1 MHNDALTKTLTSGAA
16 AFGILAGLSIIPLQA
31 QAADF
36 KPPAWRGQPLTTVQE
51 WEFNT
56 NPPVAI
62 GPDGDIPTVNP
73 GLPTATPGPGIIG
86 GAMGGD
92 NYWGTPVAGSR
103 ITFQIPNWVDDEAV
117 KYMWVQVTVGNGDN
131 FTIGGLSAE
140 DPKGP
145 ITITPPSI
153 TQIINPPGFDD
164 TKYDFYLATWNIY
177 PNPDLEKFDLIL
189 GAGTEVY
196 EVVVDTIST
205 PEPTSILGFLALGT
219 LGAASTLKRKLKS
232 SKTSEN

>member
-73 GLPTATPGPGIIG
+73 GGPTATPGPGIIG
-86 GAMGGD
+86 GAMGD
-92 NYWGTPVAGSR
+92 DKSWGTSLAGAK
-103 ITFQIPNWVDDEAV
+103 ITFDIPNFIDTERRKD
-117 KYMWVQVTVGNGDN
+117 MWVQVTVGQGDT
-131 FTIGGLSAE
+131 FTIGGLSA
-140 DPKGP
+140 DPP
-145 ITITPPSI
+145 PVTITTPSI
-153 TQIINPPGFDD
+153 TRIINPPGFDD
-164 TKYDFYLATWNIY
+164 TKYDFYLAKWQIF
-177 PNPDLEKFDLIL
+177 PNPASEKFDLIL
-189 GAGTEVY
+189 GAGTNVY

-232 SKTSEN
+232 SKSEEN